1 MGTWGPGNF
10 DSDDAV
16 DYVSEVIRGFVGT
29 VEQWF
34 AQGRANLDDQGEGR
48 LMPTVEMIS
57 VLCDWCRG
65 GPPAIRVVAPPRPG
79 VVRRWKQQ
87 YLEIYDEQIGDLL
100 PREGFAA
107 ERHAHIVRTF
117 DRLEVLATGGWDER
131 PATSS

>member
-16 DYVSEVIRGFVGT
+16 DYLSEVIRSFVDT

-34 AQGRANLDDQGEGR
+34 AQGRASLDDQGEGR
-48 LMPTVEMIS
+48 LMPTVEMIT

-65 GPPAIRVVAPPRPG
+65 GPPAIRVVAPPSPG

-87 YLEIYDEQIGDLL
+87 YVKIYDAQIGALL
-100 PREGFAA
+100 PREGFAP
-107 ERHAHIVRTF
+107 ERRATIVRTF
-117 DRLEVLATGGWDER
+117 DRLEVLATEDWEER
-131 PATSS
+131 PAAPS